1 MLQRFPLPL
10 HHTHREKQVF
20 MDEQQ
25 LVAGCKRGDAQAR
38 RVLYEQYAP
47 AMLSLCVRYVHDQ
60 ETARDLLQDGFVKV
74 FTKIETYSAKGPLG
88 AWIRRVFVT
97 TALEY
102 LRKYDALRSSVPL
115 DEYEEQ
121 VEDPDASVLDRLSAD
136 DLLACVSRLPEGYRT
151 VFNLYALEGLYA
163 QRDCFFVAYRG
174 DYFPLAILAGA
185 EGVAGNGTD
194 IHGGE
199 KWQQTE
205 KIESSWILSA

>member
-47 AMLSLCVRYVHDQ
+47 AMLSLCVRYVHDR

-151 VFNLYALEGLYA
+151 VFNLYALEGYTHKEIASLLHIEEITSRSQFSRA
-163 QRDCFFVAYRG
+163 RKALQEMVQTFM
-174 DYFPLAILAGA
+174 
-185 EGVAGNGTD
+185 EEKNGS
-194 IHGGE
+194 
-199 KWQQTE
+199 KQ
-205 KIESSWILSA
+205 KR

>member
-1 MLQRFPLPL
+1 MQRFPLPL

-121 VEDPDASVLDRLSAD
+121 VDYIEGELREKHIERLAANLCDPRSGVVFLD
-136 DLLACVSRLPEGYRT
+136 
-151 VFNLYALEGLYA
+151 
-163 QRDCFFVAYRG
+163 
-174 DYFPLAILAGA
+174 ILTPG
-185 EGVAGNGTD
+185 
-194 IHGGE
+194 
-199 KWQQTE
+199 
-205 KIESSWILSA
+205 